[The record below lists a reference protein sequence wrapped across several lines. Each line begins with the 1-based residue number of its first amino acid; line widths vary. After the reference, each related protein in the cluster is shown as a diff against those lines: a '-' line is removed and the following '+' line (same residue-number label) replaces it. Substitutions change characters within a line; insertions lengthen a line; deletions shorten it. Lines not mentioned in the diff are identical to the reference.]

1 LKKNS
6 NNKSSFNWGGLKR
19 VISYARPYTFR
30 FYMSILLALALA
42 ALAPV
47 RPWLIN
53 LTVNEYISNNMAE
66 LLLRI
71 TLFQI
76 GLLLIETILRFIF
89 SYYTAW
95 IGQRVVKDLRVQVFD
110 KILHNNL
117 RQFDRT
123 PIGTL
128 TTRTVNDIET
138 ISDIFS
144 EGFIPILGDLL
155 TIISVL
161 VSMLILN
168 WKLTLICL
176 IPFPVLIAG
185 TYFFKESVNK
195 SFKRVRNA
203 IASLNAFVQ
212 EHIQGMQVVQAFAA
226 EKREYAKFNEINREH
241 RNANIQAIFAYSVFF
256 PFVEIILAISLGL
269 LVWYGAVQS
278 FDSGD
283 AAAGKMAG
291 EVMAFILLLNMLFRP
306 LRFMADKFNVLQMGV
321 VASER
326 VFNVL
331 DLKDELSVP
340 AEGYDRTFHFKS
352 GCVEFQNVWFA
363 YENESWVLKNLSFVA
378 PAGKTLA
385 LVGATGSGKT
395 TVISLLNRLYEVQ
408 RGAVLIDGY
417 NVNNIEPGELR
428 SGVGVVLQD
437 VFLFDGT
444 IRENVTLGNPSITDE
459 QLKEAAG
466 LLGINQFVDRLPGG
480 YDYRVMERGATL
492 SQGQRQ
498 LLSFLRVLLYNPAIL
513 VLDEAT
519 ASVDP
524 ETEQLIQNAIEKL
537 ITGRTSIVIA
547 HRLSTI
553 RKADQILVMEKGEIV
568 EAGSHEQ
575 LLAANG
581 AYARLNA
588 MQFAGG

>member
-1 LKKNS
+1 VL
-6 NNKSSFNWGGLKR
+6 L
-19 VISYARPYTFR
+19 YALPYKGR
-30 FYMSILLALALA
+30 FYTSVTLALVLA

-66 LLLRI
+66 MLLRI

-76 GLLLIETILRFIF
+76 GLLLIETILRFVF
-89 SYYTAW
+89 SYYTSW
-95 IGQRVVKDLRVQVFD
+95 IGQRVVKELRVQVFD

-212 EHIQGMQVVQAFAA
+212 EHIQGVQVVQAFAS
-226 EKREYAKFNEINREH
+226 EEREYAKFKEINREH
-241 RNANIQAIFAYSVFF
+241 KNANIQAIFAYSVFF

-269 LVWYGAVQS
+269 LVWYGAIQS
-278 FDSGD
+278 SDSSN

-331 DLKDELSVP
+331 DLKDELKVP
-340 AEGYDRTFHFKS
+340 EQGYDRSFQFKS
-352 GCVEFQNVWFA
+352 GRVEFQDVWFA

-417 NVNNIEPGELR
+417 NINNIEPGQLR
-428 SGVGVVLQD
+428 SGIGVVLQD
-437 VFLFDGT
+437 IFLFDGT
-444 IRENVTLGNPSITDE
+444 IRENVTLGNPAITDE

-466 LLGINQFVDRLPGG
+466 LLGIDQFVDRLPGG

-524 ETEQLIQNAIEKL
+524 ETEQLIQKAIEKL

-553 RKADQILVMEKGEIV
+553 RKADQILVMEKGSII

-575 LLAANG
+575 LIAANG
-581 AYARLNA
+581 AYSRLYA
-588 MQFAGG
+588 MQFAGE

>member
-1 LKKNS
+1 LKKGKND
-6 NNKSSFNWGGLKR
+6 KSGFNWGGLRR
-19 VISYARPYTFR
+19 VISYAKPYTFR
-30 FYMSILLALALA
+30 FYISIALALILA

-53 LTVNEYISNNMAE
+53 LTVNQYISHSMADM
-66 LLLRI
+66 LIRV

-76 GLLLIETILRFIF
+76 GLLLVETIFRFLF

-95 IGQRVVKDLRVQVFD
+95 IGQRVVKDLRNQIFN
-110 KILHNNL
+110 KILHFNL

-155 TIISVL
+155 TILSVL
-161 VSMLILN
+161 IAMLFLN

-176 IPFPVLIAG
+176 IPFPLLIAG

-195 SFKRVRNA
+195 SFRRVRNA

-226 EKREYAKFNEINREH
+226 EEREYEKFNAINREH
-241 RNANIQAIFAYSVFF
+241 KNANIRAIFAYSVFF
-256 PFVEIILAISLGL
+256 PFVEIILAISLGI

-278 FDSGD
+278 LGPNQID
-283 AAAGKMAG
+283 AGKMAG

-306 LRFMADKFNVLQMGV
+306 LRFLADKFNVLQMGV

-326 VFNVL
+326 VFHLL
-331 DLKDELSVP
+331 DLKDELMAP
-340 AEGYDRTFHFKS
+340 ADGYDIS
-352 GCVEFQNVWFA
+352 NEINNGNVEFRHVWFA
-363 YENESWVLKNLSFVA
+363 YENENWILKDLTFRA
-378 PAGKTLA
+378 EAGKTLA
-385 LVGATGSGKT
+385 IVGATGSGKT
-395 TVISLLNRLYEVQ
+395 TVISLLNRLYESQ
-408 RGAVLIDGY
+408 RGEVLVDGID
-417 NVNNIEPGELR
+417 VKKMMPEVLR
-428 SGVGVVLQD
+428 KGIGVVLQD

-444 IRENVTLGNPSITDE
+444 IRENVTLGNPNVTDNR
-459 QLKEAAG
+459 LKEAARM
-466 LLGINQFVDRLPGG
+466 LEIDRFVERLPGG
-480 YDYRVMERGATL
+480 YDYQVMERGATL

-498 LLSFLRVLLYNPAIL
+498 LLSFLRVLLYDPAIL
-513 VLDEAT
+513 ILDEAT

-524 ETEQLIQNAIEKL
+524 ETEQLIQKAIQKL
-537 ITGRTSIVIA
+537 IQGRTSIVIA

-553 RKADQILVMEKGEIV
+553 RRADQILMMEKGAVIESGTHDRLIA
-568 EAGSHEQ
+568 E
-575 LLAANG
+575 NG
-581 AYARLNA
+581 AYARLHD
-588 MQFAGG
+588 MQFLVR

>member
-1 LKKNS
+1 ML
-6 NNKSSFNWGGLKR
+6 L
-19 VISYARPYTFR
+19 YALPYKGR
-30 FYMSILLALALA
+30 FYTSVTLALVLA

-66 LLLRI
+66 MLLRI

-76 GLLLIETILRFIF
+76 GLLLIETILRFVF
-89 SYYTAW
+89 SYYTSW
-95 IGQRVVKDLRVQVFD
+95 IGQRVVKELRVQVFD

-212 EHIQGMQVVQAFAA
+212 EHIQGVQVVQAFAS
-226 EKREYAKFNEINREH
+226 EEREYAKFKEINREH
-241 RNANIQAIFAYSVFF
+241 KNANIQAIFAYSVFF

-269 LVWYGAVQS
+269 LVWYGAIQS
-278 FDSGD
+278 SDSSN

-331 DLKDELSVP
+331 DLKDELKVP
-340 AEGYDRTFHFKS
+340 EQGYDRSFQFKS
-352 GCVEFQNVWFA
+352 GRVEFQDVWFA
-363 YENESWVLKNLSFVA
+363 YENESWVLKNLSFIA

-408 RGAVLIDGY
+408 RGGVLIDGY
-417 NVNNIEPGELR
+417 NINNIEPGQLR
-428 SGVGVVLQD
+428 SGIGVVLQD
-437 VFLFDGT
+437 IFLFDGT
-444 IRENVTLGNPSITDE
+444 IRENVTLGNPAITDE

-466 LLGINQFVDRLPGG
+466 LLGIDQFVDRLPGG

-524 ETEQLIQNAIEKL
+524 ETEQLIQKAIEKL

-553 RKADQILVMEKGEIV
+553 RKADQILVMEKGALI

-575 LLAANG
+575 LIAANG
-581 AYARLNA
+581 AYSRLYA
-588 MQFAGG
+588 MQFAAE

>member
-1 LKKNS
+1 LKKGKND
-6 NNKSSFNWGGLKR
+6 KSGFNWGGLRR
-19 VISYARPYTFR
+19 VISYAKPYTFR
-30 FYMSILLALALA
+30 FYISIALALILA

-53 LTVNEYISNNMAE
+53 LTVNQYISHSMADM
-66 LLLRI
+66 LIRV

-76 GLLLIETILRFIF
+76 GLLLVETIFRFLF

-95 IGQRVVKDLRVQVFD
+95 IGQRVVKDLRNQIFN
-110 KILHNNL
+110 KILHFNL

-155 TIISVL
+155 TILSVL
-161 VSMLILN
+161 IAMLFLN

-176 IPFPVLIAG
+176 IPFPLLIAG

-195 SFKRVRNA
+195 SFRRVRNA

-226 EKREYAKFNEINREH
+226 EEREYEKFNAINREH
-241 RNANIQAIFAYSVFF
+241 KNANIRAIFAYSVFF
-256 PFVEIILAISLGL
+256 PFVEIILAISLGI

-278 FDSGD
+278 LGPNQID
-283 AAAGKMAG
+283 AGKMAG

-306 LRFMADKFNVLQMGV
+306 LRFLADKFNVLQMGV

-326 VFNVL
+326 VFHLL
-331 DLKDELSVP
+331 DLKDELMAP
-340 AEGYDRTFHFKS
+340 ADGYDISNEIKN
-352 GCVEFQNVWFA
+352 GNVEFRHVWFA
-363 YENESWVLKNLSFVA
+363 YENENWILKDLTFRA
-378 PAGKTLA
+378 EAGKTLA
-385 LVGATGSGKT
+385 IVGATGSGKT
-395 TVISLLNRLYEVQ
+395 TVISLLNRLYESQ
-408 RGAVLIDGY
+408 RGEVLVDGID
-417 NVNNIEPGELR
+417 VKKMMPEVLR
-428 SGVGVVLQD
+428 KGIGVVLQD

-444 IRENVTLGNPSITDE
+444 IRENVTLGNPNVTDNR
-459 QLKEAAG
+459 LKEAARM
-466 LLGINQFVDRLPGG
+466 LEIDRFVERLPGG
-480 YDYRVMERGATL
+480 YDYQVMERGATL

-498 LLSFLRVLLYNPAIL
+498 LLSFLRVLLYDPAIL
-513 VLDEAT
+513 ILDEAT

-524 ETEQLIQNAIEKL
+524 ETEQLIQKAIQKL
-537 ITGRTSIVIA
+537 IQGRTSIVIA

-553 RKADQILVMEKGEIV
+553 RRADQILMMEKGAVIESGTHDRLIA
-568 EAGSHEQ
+568 E
-575 LLAANG
+575 NG
-581 AYARLNA
+581 AYARLHD
-588 MQFAGG
+588 MQFLVR

>member
-1 LKKNS
+1 MKKDKKDKS
-6 NNKSSFNWGGLKR
+6 NFNWGGLKR
-19 VISYARPYTFR
+19 VISYAKPYTFR
-30 FYMSILLALALA
+30 FYISIALALILA

-53 LTVNEYISNNMAE
+53 LTVNQYISHSMVDM
-66 LLLRI
+66 LIRV

-76 GLLLIETILRFIF
+76 GLLLVETIFRFLF
-89 SYYTAW
+89 TYYTAW
-95 IGQRVVKDLRVQVFD
+95 IGQRVVKDLRNQIFN
-110 KILHNNL
+110 KILHFNL

-155 TIISVL
+155 TILSVL
-161 VSMLILN
+161 IAMLFLN

-176 IPFPVLIAG
+176 IPFPLLIAG

-195 SFKRVRNA
+195 SFRRVRNA

-226 EKREYAKFNEINREH
+226 EEREYEKFNAINREH
-241 RNANIQAIFAYSVFF
+241 KNANIRAIFAYSVFF
-256 PFVEIILAISLGL
+256 PFVEIILAISLGI

-278 FDSGD
+278 LGPNHID
-283 AAAGKMAG
+283 AGKMAG

-306 LRFMADKFNVLQMGV
+306 LRFLADKFNVLQMGV

-326 VFNVL
+326 VFHVL
-331 DLKDELSVP
+331 DLKDELMAP
-340 AEGYDRTFHFKS
+340 ADGYDISNEIKN
-352 GCVEFQNVWFA
+352 GDVEFRHVWFA
-363 YENESWVLKNLSFVA
+363 YENENWILRDLSFRA
-378 PAGKTLA
+378 EAGKTLA
-385 LVGATGSGKT
+385 IVGATGSGKT
-395 TVISLLNRLYEVQ
+395 TVISLLNRLYESQ
-408 RGAVLIDGY
+408 RGEVLVDG
-417 NVNNIEPGELR
+417 VDVKKMKPEVLR
-428 SGVGVVLQD
+428 KGIGVVLQD

-444 IRENVTLGNPSITDE
+444 IRENVTLGNPNVTDNR
-459 QLKEAAG
+459 LKEAARM
-466 LLGINQFVDRLPGG
+466 LEIDRFVERLPGG
-480 YDYRVMERGATL
+480 YDYQVMERGATL

-498 LLSFLRVLLYNPAIL
+498 LLSFLRVLLYDPAIL
-513 VLDEAT
+513 ILDEAT

-524 ETEQLIQNAIEKL
+524 ETEQLIQKAIQKL
-537 ITGRTSIVIA
+537 IQGRTSIVIA

-553 RKADQILVMEKGEIV
+553 RRADQILMMEKGAVIESGTHDRLIA
-568 EAGSHEQ
+568 E
-575 LLAANG
+575 NG
-581 AYARLNA
+581 AYARLHD
-588 MQFAGG
+588 MQFLVR

>member
-1 LKKNS
+1 ML
-6 NNKSSFNWGGLKR
+6 L
-19 VISYARPYTFR
+19 YALPYKGR
-30 FYMSILLALALA
+30 FYTSVTLALVLA

-66 LLLRI
+66 MLLRI

-76 GLLLIETILRFIF
+76 GLLLIETILRFVF
-89 SYYTAW
+89 SYYTSW
-95 IGQRVVKDLRVQVFD
+95 IGQRVVKELRVQVFD

-212 EHIQGMQVVQAFAA
+212 EHIQGVQVVQAFAS
-226 EKREYAKFNEINREH
+226 EEREYAKFKEINREH
-241 RNANIQAIFAYSVFF
+241 KNANIQAIFAYSVFF

-269 LVWYGAVQS
+269 LVWYGAIQS
-278 FDSGD
+278 SDSSN

-331 DLKDELSVP
+331 DLKDELKVP
-340 AEGYDRTFHFKS
+340 EQGYDRSFQFKS
-352 GCVEFQNVWFA
+352 GRVEFQDVWFA
-363 YENESWVLKNLSFVA
+363 YENESWVLKNLSFIA

-408 RGAVLIDGY
+408 RGGVLIDGY
-417 NVNNIEPGELR
+417 NINNIEPGQLR
-428 SGVGVVLQD
+428 SGIGVVLQD
-437 VFLFDGT
+437 IFLFDGT
-444 IRENVTLGNPSITDE
+444 IRENVTLGNPAITDE

-466 LLGINQFVDRLPGG
+466 LLGIDQFVDRLPGG

-524 ETEQLIQNAIEKL
+524 ETEQLIQKAIEKL

-553 RKADQILVMEKGEIV
+553 RKADQILVMEKGALI

-575 LLAANG
+575 LIAANG
-581 AYARLNA
+581 AYSRLYA
-588 MQFAGG
+588 MQFAGE

>member
-1 LKKNS
+1 
-6 NNKSSFNWGGLKR
+6 
-19 VISYARPYTFR
+19 
-30 FYMSILLALALA
+30 M
-42 ALAPV
+42 
-47 RPWLIN
+47 
-53 LTVNEYISNNMAE
+53 
-66 LLLRI
+66 LLRI
-71 TLFQI
+71 TMFQI
-76 GLLLIETILRFIF
+76 GLLLIETILRFVF

-95 IGQRVVKDLRVQVFD
+95 IGQRVVKDLRIQIFD
-110 KILHNNL
+110 KIIHYNL

-161 VSMLILN
+161 VSMFILN

-176 IPFPVLIAG
+176 IPFPILIAG
-185 TYFFKESVNK
+185 TYFFKESVNN

-226 EKREYAKFNEINREH
+226 EEREYAKFREINREH
-241 RNANIQAIFAYSVFF
+241 KNANIQAIFAYSVFF

-278 FDSGD
+278 FESGD

-331 DLKDELSVP
+331 DLKDQLNSP
-340 AEGYDRTFHFKS
+340 KEGYDQQYKS
-352 GCVEFQNVWFA
+352 ISGKVEFRNVWFA
-363 YENESWVLKNLSFVA
+363 YDNESWVLKNLSFIA
-378 PAGKTLA
+378 PKGKTLA

-408 RGAVLIDGY
+408 KGSVLIDGLD
-417 NVNNIEPGELR
+417 VKNIKPDLLR
-428 SGVGVVLQD
+428 SGIGVVLQD

-444 IRENVTLGNPSITDE
+444 IRENVTLGNAAITDQ
-459 QLKEAAG
+459 QLKEAAK
-466 LLGINQFVDRLPGG
+466 LLGIDRFVDQLPGG

-498 LLSFLRVLLYNPAIL
+498 LLSFLRALLYNPAIL

-524 ETEQLIQNAIEKL
+524 ETEQLIQKAIEKL

-553 RKADQILVMEKGEIV
+553 RKADQILVMDKGALV
-568 EAGSHEQ
+568 ESGSHDQ
-575 LLAANG
+575 LMTANG
-581 AYARLNA
+581 AYSRLYE
-588 MQFAGG
+588 MQFS

>member
-1 LKKNS
+1 VL
-6 NNKSSFNWGGLKR
+6 L
-19 VISYARPYTFR
+19 YALPYKGR
-30 FYMSILLALALA
+30 FYTSVTLALVLA

-66 LLLRI
+66 MLLRI

-76 GLLLIETILRFIF
+76 GLLLIETILRFVF
-89 SYYTAW
+89 SYYTSW
-95 IGQRVVKDLRVQVFD
+95 IGQRVVKELRVQVFD

-212 EHIQGMQVVQAFAA
+212 EHIQGVQVVQAFAS
-226 EKREYAKFNEINREH
+226 EEREYAKFKEINREH
-241 RNANIQAIFAYSVFF
+241 KNANIQAIFAYSVFF

-269 LVWYGAVQS
+269 LVWYGAIQS
-278 FDSGD
+278 SDSSN

-331 DLKDELSVP
+331 DLKDELKVP
-340 AEGYDRTFHFKS
+340 EQGYDRSFQFKS
-352 GCVEFQNVWFA
+352 GRVEFQDVWFA
-363 YENESWVLKNLSFVA
+363 YENESWVLKNLSFIA

-408 RGAVLIDGY
+408 RGGVLIDGY
-417 NVNNIEPGELR
+417 NINNIEPGQLR
-428 SGVGVVLQD
+428 SGIGVVLQD
-437 VFLFDGT
+437 IFLFDGT
-444 IRENVTLGNPSITDE
+444 IRENVTLGNPAITDE

-466 LLGINQFVDRLPGG
+466 LLGIDQFVDRLPGG

-524 ETEQLIQNAIEKL
+524 ETEQLIQKAIEKL

-553 RKADQILVMEKGEIV
+553 RKADQILVMEKGALI

-575 LLAANG
+575 LIAANG
-581 AYARLNA
+581 AYSRLYA
-588 MQFAGG
+588 MQFAAE

>member
-1 LKKNS
+1 LGKEKKD
-6 NNKSSFNWGGLKR
+6 KSSFNWGGLRR

-30 FYMSILLALALA
+30 FYVSIALALILA

-53 LTVNEYISNNMAE
+53 LTVNDYISNNIAE
-66 LLLRI
+66 MLLRI
-71 TLFQI
+71 TMFQI
-76 GLLLIETILRFIF
+76 GLLLIETILRFVF

-95 IGQRVVKDLRVQVFD
+95 IGQRVVKDLRIQIFD
-110 KILHNNL
+110 KIIHYNL

-161 VSMLILN
+161 VSMFILN

-176 IPFPVLIAG
+176 IPFPILIAG
-185 TYFFKESVNK
+185 TYFFKESVNN

-226 EKREYAKFNEINREH
+226 EEREYAKFSEINREH
-241 RNANIQAIFAYSVFF
+241 KNANIQAIFAYSVFF

-278 FDSGD
+278 FESGD

-331 DLKDELSVP
+331 DLKDQLNSP
-340 AEGYDRTFHFKS
+340 KEGYDQQYKS
-352 GCVEFQNVWFA
+352 ISGKVEFRNVWFA
-363 YENESWVLKNLSFVA
+363 YDNESWVLKNLSFIA
-378 PAGKTLA
+378 PKGKTLA

-408 RGAVLIDGY
+408 KGSVLIDGLD
-417 NVNNIEPGELR
+417 VKNIKPDLLR
-428 SGVGVVLQD
+428 SGIGVVLQD

-444 IRENVTLGNPSITDE
+444 IRENVTLGNAAITDQ
-459 QLKEAAG
+459 QLKEAAK
-466 LLGINQFVDRLPGG
+466 LLGIDRFVDQLPGG

-498 LLSFLRVLLYNPAIL
+498 LLSFLRALLYNPAIL

-524 ETEQLIQNAIEKL
+524 ETEQLIQKAIEKL

-553 RKADQILVMEKGEIV
+553 RKADQILVMDKGALV
-568 EAGSHEQ
+568 ESGSHDQ
-575 LLAANG
+575 LMTANG
-581 AYARLNA
+581 AYSRLYE
-588 MQFAGG
+588 MQFS

>member
-1 LKKNS
+1 MKKDKKDKS
-6 NNKSSFNWGGLKR
+6 NFNWGGLKR
-19 VISYARPYTFR
+19 VISYAKPYTFR
-30 FYMSILLALALA
+30 FYISIALALILA

-53 LTVNEYISNNMAE
+53 LTVNQYISHSMADM
-66 LLLRI
+66 LIRV

-76 GLLLIETILRFIF
+76 GLLLVETIFRFLF

-95 IGQRVVKDLRVQVFD
+95 IGQRVVKDLRNQIFN
-110 KILHNNL
+110 KILHFNL

-155 TIISVL
+155 TILSVL
-161 VSMLILN
+161 IAMLFLN

-176 IPFPVLIAG
+176 IPFPLLIAG

-195 SFKRVRNA
+195 SFRRVRNA

-226 EKREYAKFNEINREH
+226 EEREYEKFNAINREH
-241 RNANIQAIFAYSVFF
+241 KNANIRAIFAYSVFF
-256 PFVEIILAISLGL
+256 PFVEIILAISLGI

-278 FDSGD
+278 LGPNHID
-283 AAAGKMAG
+283 AGKMAG

-306 LRFMADKFNVLQMGV
+306 LRFLADKFNVLQMGV

-326 VFNVL
+326 VFQVL
-331 DLKDELSVP
+331 DLKDELMAP
-340 AEGYDRTFHFKS
+340 ADGYDISNEIKN
-352 GCVEFQNVWFA
+352 GDVEFRHVWFA
-363 YENESWVLKNLSFVA
+363 YENENWILKDLTFRA
-378 PAGKTLA
+378 EAGKTLA
-385 LVGATGSGKT
+385 IVGATGSGKT
-395 TVISLLNRLYEVQ
+395 TVISLLNRLYESQ
-408 RGAVLIDGY
+408 RGEVLVDG
-417 NVNNIEPGELR
+417 VDVKKIMPEVLR
-428 SGVGVVLQD
+428 KGIGVVLQD

-444 IRENVTLGNPSITDE
+444 IRENVTLGNPDVTDNR
-459 QLKEAAG
+459 LKEAARM
-466 LLGINQFVDRLPGG
+466 LEIDRFVERLPGG
-480 YDYRVMERGATL
+480 YDYQVMERGATL

-498 LLSFLRVLLYNPAIL
+498 LLSFLRVLLYDPAIL
-513 VLDEAT
+513 ILDEAT

-524 ETEQLIQNAIEKL
+524 ETEQLIQKAIQKL
-537 ITGRTSIVIA
+537 IQGRTSIVIA

-553 RKADQILVMEKGEIV
+553 RRADQILMMEKGAVIESGTHDRLIA
-568 EAGSHEQ
+568 E
-575 LLAANG
+575 NG
-581 AYARLNA
+581 AYARLHD
-588 MQFAGG
+588 MQFLVR

>member
-1 LKKNS
+1 LKKGKND
-6 NNKSSFNWGGLKR
+6 KSGFNWGGLRR
-19 VISYARPYTFR
+19 VISYAKPYTFR
-30 FYMSILLALALA
+30 FYISIALALILA

-53 LTVNEYISNNMAE
+53 LTVNQYISHSMADM
-66 LLLRI
+66 LIRV

-76 GLLLIETILRFIF
+76 GLLLVETIFRFLF

-95 IGQRVVKDLRVQVFD
+95 IGQRVVKDLRNQIFN
-110 KILHNNL
+110 KILHFNL

-155 TIISVL
+155 TILSVL
-161 VSMLILN
+161 IAMLFLN

-176 IPFPVLIAG
+176 IPFPLLIAG

-195 SFKRVRNA
+195 SFRRVRNA

-226 EKREYAKFNEINREH
+226 EEREYEKFNAINREH
-241 RNANIQAIFAYSVFF
+241 KNANIRAIFAYSVFF
-256 PFVEIILAISLGL
+256 PFVEIILAISLGI

-278 FDSGD
+278 LGSNQID
-283 AAAGKMAG
+283 AGKMAG

-306 LRFMADKFNVLQMGV
+306 LRFLADKFNVLQMGV

-326 VFNVL
+326 VFHVL
-331 DLKDELSVP
+331 DLKDELMAP
-340 AEGYDRTFHFKS
+340 ADGYDISNEIKN
-352 GCVEFQNVWFA
+352 GDVEFRHVWFA
-363 YENESWVLKNLSFVA
+363 YENENWILKDLTFRA
-378 PAGKTLA
+378 EAGKTLA
-385 LVGATGSGKT
+385 IVGATGSGKT
-395 TVISLLNRLYEVQ
+395 TVISLLNRLYESQ
-408 RGAVLIDGY
+408 RGEVLVDGID
-417 NVNNIEPGELR
+417 VKKMMPEVLR
-428 SGVGVVLQD
+428 KGIGVVLQD

-444 IRENVTLGNPSITDE
+444 IRENVTLGNPNVTDNR
-459 QLKEAAG
+459 LKEAARM
-466 LLGINQFVDRLPGG
+466 LEIDRFVERLPGG
-480 YDYRVMERGATL
+480 YDYQVMERGATL

-498 LLSFLRVLLYNPAIL
+498 LLSFLRVLLYDPAIL
-513 VLDEAT
+513 ILDEAT

-524 ETEQLIQNAIEKL
+524 ETEQLIQKAIQKL
-537 ITGRTSIVIA
+537 IQGRTSIVIA

-553 RKADQILVMEKGEIV
+553 RRADQILMMEKGAVIESGTHDRLIA
-568 EAGSHEQ
+568 E
-575 LLAANG
+575 NG
-581 AYARLNA
+581 AYARLHD
-588 MQFAGG
+588 MQFLVR

>member
-1 LKKNS
+1 MKKGKND
-6 NNKSSFNWGGLKR
+6 KSGFNWGGLRR
-19 VISYARPYTFR
+19 VISYAKPYTFR
-30 FYMSILLALALA
+30 FYISIALALILA

-53 LTVNEYISNNMAE
+53 LTVNQYISHSMADM
-66 LLLRI
+66 LIRV

-76 GLLLIETILRFIF
+76 GLLLVETIFRFLF

-95 IGQRVVKDLRVQVFD
+95 IGQRVVKDLRNQIFN
-110 KILHNNL
+110 KILHFNL

-155 TIISVL
+155 TILSVL
-161 VSMLILN
+161 IAMLFLN

-176 IPFPVLIAG
+176 IPFPLLIAG

-195 SFKRVRNA
+195 SFRRVRNA

-226 EKREYAKFNEINREH
+226 EEREYEKFNAINREH
-241 RNANIQAIFAYSVFF
+241 KNANIRAIFAYSVFF
-256 PFVEIILAISLGL
+256 PFVEIILAISLGI

-278 FDSGD
+278 LGPNQID
-283 AAAGKMAG
+283 AGKMAG

-306 LRFMADKFNVLQMGV
+306 LRFLADKFNVLQMGV

-326 VFNVL
+326 VFHLL
-331 DLKDELSVP
+331 DLKDELMAP
-340 AEGYDRTFHFKS
+340 ADGYDIS
-352 GCVEFQNVWFA
+352 NEINNGNVEFRHVWFA
-363 YENESWVLKNLSFVA
+363 YENENWILKDLTFRA
-378 PAGKTLA
+378 EAGKTLA
-385 LVGATGSGKT
+385 IVGATGSGKT
-395 TVISLLNRLYEVQ
+395 TVISLLNRLYESQ
-408 RGAVLIDGY
+408 RGEVLVDGID
-417 NVNNIEPGELR
+417 VKKMMPEVLR
-428 SGVGVVLQD
+428 KGIGVVLQD

-444 IRENVTLGNPSITDE
+444 IRENVTLGNPNVTDNR
-459 QLKEAAG
+459 LKEAARM
-466 LLGINQFVDRLPGG
+466 LEIDRFVERLPGG
-480 YDYRVMERGATL
+480 YDYQVMERGATL

-498 LLSFLRVLLYNPAIL
+498 LLSFLRVLLYDPAIL
-513 VLDEAT
+513 ILDEAT

-524 ETEQLIQNAIEKL
+524 ETEQLIQKAIQKL
-537 ITGRTSIVIA
+537 IQGRTSIVIA

-553 RKADQILVMEKGEIV
+553 RRADQILMMEKGAVIESGTHDRLIA
-568 EAGSHEQ
+568 E
-575 LLAANG
+575 NG
-581 AYARLNA
+581 AYARLHD
-588 MQFAGG
+588 MQFLVR

>member
-1 LKKNS
+1 VL
-6 NNKSSFNWGGLKR
+6 L
-19 VISYARPYTFR
+19 YALPYKGR
-30 FYMSILLALALA
+30 FYTSVTLALVLA

-66 LLLRI
+66 MLLRI

-76 GLLLIETILRFIF
+76 GLLLIETILRFVF
-89 SYYTAW
+89 SYYTSW
-95 IGQRVVKDLRVQVFD
+95 IGQRVVKELRVQVFD

-212 EHIQGMQVVQAFAA
+212 EHIQGMQVVQAFAS
-226 EKREYAKFNEINREH
+226 EEREYAKFKQINSEH
-241 RNANIQAIFAYSVFF
+241 KTANIQAIFAYSVFF

-278 FDSGD
+278 VEGGD

-331 DLKDELSVP
+331 DLKDELKVP
-340 AEGYDRTFHFKS
+340 EQGYDRSFQFKS
-352 GCVEFQNVWFA
+352 GRVEFQDVWFA
-363 YENESWVLKNLSFVA
+363 YENESWVLKNLSFIA

-408 RGAVLIDGY
+408 RGGVLIDGY
-417 NVNNIEPGELR
+417 NINNIEPGQLR
-428 SGVGVVLQD
+428 SGIGVVLQD
-437 VFLFDGT
+437 IFLFDGT
-444 IRENVTLGNPSITDE
+444 IRENVTLGNPAITDE

-466 LLGINQFVDRLPGG
+466 LLGIDQFVDRLPGG

-524 ETEQLIQNAIEKL
+524 ETEQLIQKAIEKL

-553 RKADQILVMEKGEIV
+553 RKADQILVMEKGSII

-575 LLAANG
+575 LIAANG
-581 AYARLNA
+581 AYSRLYA
-588 MQFAGG
+588 MQFAGE

>member
-1 LKKNS
+1 MKKNS

>member
-1 LKKNS
+1 MKKGKND
-6 NNKSSFNWGGLKR
+6 KSGFNWGGLRR
-19 VISYARPYTFR
+19 VISYAKPYTFR
-30 FYMSILLALALA
+30 FYISIALALILA

-53 LTVNEYISNNMAE
+53 LTVNQYISHSMADM
-66 LLLRI
+66 LIRV

-76 GLLLIETILRFIF
+76 GLLLVETIFRFLF

-95 IGQRVVKDLRVQVFD
+95 IGQRVVKDLRNQIFN
-110 KILHNNL
+110 KILHFNL

-155 TIISVL
+155 TILSVL
-161 VSMLILN
+161 IAMLFLN

-176 IPFPVLIAG
+176 IPFPLLIAG

-195 SFKRVRNA
+195 SFRRVRNA

-226 EKREYAKFNEINREH
+226 EEREYEKFNAINREH
-241 RNANIQAIFAYSVFF
+241 KNANIRAIFAYSVFF
-256 PFVEIILAISLGL
+256 PFVEIILAISLGI

-278 FDSGD
+278 LGPNQID
-283 AAAGKMAG
+283 AGKMAG

-306 LRFMADKFNVLQMGV
+306 LRFLADKFNVLQMGV

-326 VFNVL
+326 VFHLL
-331 DLKDELSVP
+331 DLKDELMAP
-340 AEGYDRTFHFKS
+340 ADGYDISNEIKN
-352 GCVEFQNVWFA
+352 GNVEFRHVWFA
-363 YENESWVLKNLSFVA
+363 YENENWILKDLTFRA
-378 PAGKTLA
+378 EAGKTLA
-385 LVGATGSGKT
+385 IVGATGSGKT
-395 TVISLLNRLYEVQ
+395 TVISLLNRLYESQ
-408 RGAVLIDGY
+408 RGEVLVDGID
-417 NVNNIEPGELR
+417 VKKMMPEVLR
-428 SGVGVVLQD
+428 KGIGVVLQD

-444 IRENVTLGNPSITDE
+444 IRENVTLGNPNVTDNR
-459 QLKEAAG
+459 LKEAARM
-466 LLGINQFVDRLPGG
+466 LEIDRFVERLPGG
-480 YDYRVMERGATL
+480 YDYQVMERGATL

-498 LLSFLRVLLYNPAIL
+498 LLSFLRVLLYDPAIL
-513 VLDEAT
+513 ILDEAT

-524 ETEQLIQNAIEKL
+524 ETEQLIQKAIQKL
-537 ITGRTSIVIA
+537 IQGRTSIVIA

-553 RKADQILVMEKGEIV
+553 RRADQILMMEKGAVIESGTHDRLIA
-568 EAGSHEQ
+568 E
-575 LLAANG
+575 NG
-581 AYARLNA
+581 AYARLHD
-588 MQFAGG
+588 MQFLVR

>member
-1 LKKNS
+1 VL
-6 NNKSSFNWGGLKR
+6 L
-19 VISYARPYTFR
+19 YALPYKGR
-30 FYMSILLALALA
+30 FYTSVTLALVLA

-66 LLLRI
+66 MLLRI

-76 GLLLIETILRFIF
+76 GLLLIETILRFVF
-89 SYYTAW
+89 SYYTSW
-95 IGQRVVKDLRVQVFD
+95 IGQRVVKELRVQVFD

-212 EHIQGMQVVQAFAA
+212 EHIQGVQVVQAFAS
-226 EKREYAKFNEINREH
+226 EEREYAKFKEINREH
-241 RNANIQAIFAYSVFF
+241 KNANIQAIFAYSVFF

-269 LVWYGAVQS
+269 LVWYGAIQS
-278 FDSGD
+278 SDSSN

-331 DLKDELSVP
+331 DLKDELKVP
-340 AEGYDRTFHFKS
+340 EQGYDRSFQFKS
-352 GCVEFQNVWFA
+352 GRVEFQDVWFA
-363 YENESWVLKNLSFVA
+363 YENESWVLKNLSFIA

-408 RGAVLIDGY
+408 RGGVLIDGY
-417 NVNNIEPGELR
+417 NINNIEPGQLR
-428 SGVGVVLQD
+428 SGIGVVLQD
-437 VFLFDGT
+437 IFLFDGT
-444 IRENVTLGNPSITDE
+444 IRENVTLGNPAITDE

-466 LLGINQFVDRLPGG
+466 LLGIDQFVDRLPGG

-524 ETEQLIQNAIEKL
+524 ETEQLIQKAIEKL

-553 RKADQILVMEKGEIV
+553 RKADQILVMEKGALI

-575 LLAANG
+575 LIAANG
-581 AYARLNA
+581 AYSRLYA
-588 MQFAGG
+588 MQFAGE